1 MRVCDTNVRSSVA
14 NGGKADK
21 ICSMRVLRILNP
33 HRTFSLARALL
44 QQRLRVGGVYGQ
56 RTEWWSI
63 LYRCAFGI
71 GASLRI
77 AGRPPRRLCPTRP
90 REVSAGKHLLAR
102 SAIPADLLPLAN
114 KVAVPTQRGDRMS
127 NCVVGSGGS
136 RLPCSTIAE
145 HSVEG
150 CDHFSHDGH
159 DDDLGFFVG
168 GDEAIVE
175 GFEGGTVTAC
185 TDGGHVKDVTDR
197 HPTTIDAAVSL
208 ELAAVEV
215 IWCEAD
221 EGGDLFAAH
230 LPEFWQQGDEREG
243 QHRADAWHRGQQLIA
258 LSESHIGGNHLGQAL
273 VEEADISL
281 QSHVAEFAE
290 PPQHGI
296 FEMSRLVLGRNM
308 LVTQLSPHRHDLGEP
323 FDRSVPL
330 HNSCRHDRDILCD
343 QPRIEAIV
351 LGQHAAG
358 AGELTKLARVDT
370 SHRQSRR
377 EQGTDDSALVTTAR
391 LKANCG
397 DCERAQPYDQL
408 GPAGCVVTYRK
419 EPPLRQ
425 HHHVQAVL
433 RHVDTAKREH
443 GHLRIPSLLM
453 RARALATVRVWKK
466 RPEHQ
471 AHSRSDIRDA
481 CGLPV
486 ATGAEL

>member
-1 MRVCDTNVRSSVA
+1 SRD
-14 NGGKADK
+14 
-21 ICSMRVLRILNP
+21 
-33 HRTFSLARALL
+33 FAR
-44 QQRLRVGGVYGQ
+44 
-56 RTEWWSI
+56 
-63 LYRCAFGI
+63 
-71 GASLRI
+71 
-77 AGRPPRRLCPTRP
+77 PRR
-90 REVSAGKHLLAR
+90 
-102 SAIPADLLPLAN
+102 
-114 KVAVPTQRGDRMS
+114 RGDRVS

-150 CDHFSHDGH
+150 CDHFSHDGD

-168 GDEAIVE
+168 GGEAFVK
-175 GFEGGTVTAC
+175 GLEGGTVTAC
-185 TDGGHVKDVTDR
+185 AEGGHVKDVTDR

-215 IWCEAD
+215 IWREAD

-230 LPEFWQQGDEREG
+230 LPEFWPQGDERES
-243 QHRADAWHRGQQLIA
+243 QHRADTWHRGQQFIA

-273 VEEADISL
+273 VEEADIGL
-281 QSHVAEFAE
+281 QSHLAAFAE

-296 FEMSRLVLGRNM
+296 FEMSRLVLDRNM

-330 HNSCRHDRDILCD
+330 HNSCRHNRDILCD

-351 LGQHAAG
+351 LGQHAAV

-397 DCERAQPYDQL
+397 DCERAQPCDQL

-466 RPEHQ
+466 RPEHKLTRGLISEAAAGFRSRRGLNYDDSAPVTPHNAPFPTYKTPRVHHAAGWRGRMAARGARAAAGDADCGISSPRIARTLR
-471 AHSRSDIRDA
+471 AHCRWVSA
-481 CGLPV
+481 GLERHRICENV
-486 ATGAEL
+486 AIEYRWARGEYER